1 MVRDDGVRQ
10 LAAGLF
16 DDAAGHALT
25 LEFFT
30 DKTPAGYALKGD
42 HTRMTEAECMAMF
55 APEEGGGA

>member
-1 MVRDDGVRQ
+1 M
-10 LAAGLF
+10 AAGLF

-30 DKTPAGYALKGD
+30 DKTPQGYALKGD